1 MVLIATRPQQRKNH
15 QNLQLC
21 GHLKIQAVKLPH
33 DNLDL
38 SFKRSGRNKSD
49 ACLGRGHEGTLMS
62 RRIVLQGGREHTEK
76 KKVTIG

>member
-1 MVLIATRPQQRKNH
+1 MGREPMVLIATRPQQRKND

-49 ACLGRGHEGTLMS
+49 ACQKRG
-62 RRIVLQGGREHTEK
+62 HTEK